1 MKKYSI
7 VMAATLALALGAG
20 CVKEPAG
27 EVPGVLLE
35 VESSDGGAKVV
46 VDGTQTYWNHTSDRV
61 NINGQ
66 NCNIQRVQ
74 VGTEWKYYAAD
85 IPNVPAG
92 GRHFAYCPAV
102 DCPQAVEGRTYA
114 EPDHW
119 WDEDIEA
126 GRAFSFTLQRR
137 NLYSRVSGGQ
147 RLNNLPLVAV
157 AASDGGGRPPALLFR
172 HLAAVVQVD
181 IVNPM
186 SRTLQIDSVVVEAA
200 TSALHGTC
208 TFTLDPA
215 TGEPTVAGPG
225 PGGSYGARSV
235 CLKYESPSN
244 WRVYPDESCS
254 VQLPVPPLPAGE
266 ALTVRVYGVLA
277 EPIEITHSTYYYAGR
292 HFNTFVLSRPHGD
305 VKKFTFERT
314 ATLQQPLGR
323 KGLLHA
329 TAEIRPDR
337 YLVDEAGSI
346 VQFSLFSLS
355 PTKQVLFPGGDPFS
369 TAPPHPEH
377 ESISRAEIYHLLHD
391 RPQSARF
398 LPCIDPDSREGYLV
412 IFPDG
417 TTAESVVTALSLS
430 DATCLNDPY
439 SHIQLSMPVTQP
451 LGCANVLFN
460 LTPGTDD
467 HYINLSDGYLH
478 STGNIYETI
487 SNYNN
492 EFTYTYSDLKVFPL
506 IGGN

>member
-35 VESSDGGAKVV
+35 VESIGGGAKVV
-46 VDGTQTYWNHTSDRV
+46 VDGTQAYWKTSDRV
-61 NINGQ
+61 NINGVSQ
-66 NCNIQRVQ
+66 FVQQTQ
-74 VGTEWKYYAAD
+74 VGTEWKYYAAN

-114 EPDHW
+114 DPGHW

-126 GRAFSFTLQRR
+126 GRVFSFNLQRR
-137 NLYSRVSGGQ
+137 NLYSRVPRGQ
-147 RLNNLPLVAV
+147 ILNNLPLVAV
-157 AASDGGGRPPALLFR
+157 AASDGGGRPPTLLFR

-186 SRTLQIDSVVVEAA
+186 NRKLQIDSVVVEAA

-235 CLKYESPSN
+235 CLKYENPREWQVHPNSHCN
-244 WRVYPDESCS
+244 

-277 EPIEITHSTYYYAGR
+277 EPIENGNYSYYYAGR
-292 HFNTFVLSRPHGD
+292 HFNTFESIRIHGD
-305 VKKFTFERT
+305 VDKFTFERT

-329 TAEIRPDR
+329 TAKIRPDGH
-337 YLVDEAGSI
+337 LVDEAGSI
-346 VQFSLFSLS
+346 AQFSLFSLS
-355 PTKQVLFPGGDPFS
+355 ATKQVLFPGVNNLIQHLNSDVS
-369 TAPPHPEH
+369 
-377 ESISRAEIYHLLHD
+377 ESISRAEIDYLLHG
-391 RPQSARF
+391 RPQTARF
-398 LPCIDPDSREGYLV
+398 LCSIVNGEFNLV

-417 TTAESVVTALSLS
+417 TTAESVVAALSLA
-430 DATCLNDPY
+430 DATHLNIPAEPTQLTISDTY
-439 SHIQLSMPVTQP
+439 S
-451 LGCANVLFN
+451 LGCANVPFPQIISVTN
-460 LTPGTDD
+460 G
-467 HYINLSDGYLH
+467 HYVNLSDGYLNAGGY
-478 STGNIYETI
+478 TYETI
-487 SNYNN
+487 PNPGG
-492 EFTYTYSDLKVFPL
+492 EMTFTYSDLKVFPL

>member
-7 VMAATLALALGAG
+7 LLAATLALALCAG
-20 CVKEPAG
+20 CVKETAG

-35 VESSDGGAKVV
+35 VESIGGDAKVF

-66 NCNIQRVQ
+66 SCAVRRTQ
-74 VGTEWKYYAAD
+74 VGSEWKYYAAD

-92 GRHFAYCPAV
+92 GRHFAYYPASY
-102 DCPQAVEGRTYA
+102 CPQAVDGRTYA

-119 WDEDIEA
+119 WDEDIDA
-126 GRAFSFTLQRR
+126 GRAFSFTLNRR
-137 NLYSRVSGGQ
+137 NVYIKA
-147 RLNNLPLVAV
+147 NNRQSLDKLPLVAV

-186 SRTLQIDSVVVEAA
+186 SRTLYIDSVVVEAA

-235 CLKYESPSN
+235 CLKYASPSD
-244 WRVYPDESCS
+244 WRVHPNSRCS

-277 EPIEITHSTYYYAGR
+277 EPIENGTSTYYYAGR
-292 HFNTFVLSRPHGD
+292 HFNTFVLYRAHGD
-305 VKKFTFERT
+305 VDKFTFERT

-329 TAEIRPDR
+329 TAKIRPDGH
-337 YLVDEAGSI
+337 LVDEAGSI
-346 VQFSLFSLS
+346 AQFSLFSLS
-355 PTKQVLFPGGDPFS
+355 ATKQVLFPGVNNFIQHLNSDVS
-369 TAPPHPEH
+369 
-377 ESISRAEIYHLLHD
+377 ESISRAEIDYLLHG
-391 RPQSARF
+391 RPQTARF
-398 LPCIDPDSREGYLV
+398 LCSIVDGEFNLV

-417 TTAESVVTALSLS
+417 TTAESVVAALSLA
-430 DATCLNDPY
+430 DATHLNIPDEPTQLTISDTY
-439 SHIQLSMPVTQP
+439 S
-451 LGCANVLFN
+451 LGCANVPF
-460 LTPGTDD
+460 PQIISGTNG
-467 HYINLSDGYLH
+467 HYVNLSDGYLNAGGY
-478 STGNIYETI
+478 TYDTI
-487 SNYNN
+487 PNHGG
-492 EFTYTYSDLKVFPL
+492 EMTFTYSDLKVVPL